1 MSQKNKW
8 RKTMRNIY
16 YLFIVFVLLLTNCK
30 SEDTPSE
37 KQNPEKILPLSE
49 EYSWVNYNSNN
60 FFGEVLYIPVYSSIY
75 HQNDMILDLTATLSI
90 HNTDI
95 NSKITILKIDYY
107 DTDGNL
113 VRKLINDEFDLTP
126 LQSKQFVIKQTDVS
140 GGTGAKFI
148 IQWMSEKQVIKP
160 VFEAV
165 MITTSSTQGISF
177 KTESRILSSVGY

>member
-1 MSQKNKW
+1 MKI
-8 RKTMRNIY
+8 IY
-16 YLFIVFVLLLTNCK
+16 CLFIVLALMLYNCT
-30 SEDTPSE
+30 SEDTHSE
-37 KQNPEKILPLSE
+37 KQNPENILPLSE
-49 EYSWVNYNSNN
+49 EYSWVNNNSTN
-60 FFGEVLYIPVYSSIY
+60 FFGEVLYVPIYSSIY
-75 HQNDMILDLTATLSI
+75 HLDDRIFDLTATLSI

-113 VRKLINDEFDLTP
+113 VRKLIDDEFDLTP

-160 VFEAV
+160 VVEAV
-165 MITTSSTQGISF
+165 MISTSSTQGISF
-177 KTESRILSSVGY
+177 KTESRILSSKGY